1 MYEYNGELCSIKTIP
16 EKTGVAYGVLIY
28 RLNHNWPLEK
38 AIHTPIRK
46 QKHPVHHTCILDGK
60 IVDVEK
66 VAKRFNLNSQSVR
79 RRINRGETLLDVV
92 NNPVRRPG
100 GKAKIHI
107 DIRGKF
113 ISCVNYLRSII
124 FPKSWQIIGTYW
136 DRTGASSFSR
146 TAGATTSR
154 I

>member
-1 MYEYNGELCSIKTIP
+1 MYEYNGELCSIKTIS

-79 RRINRGETLLDVV
+79 RRINRGETLQDVV
-92 NNPVRRPG
+92 
-100 GKAKIHI
+100 
-107 DIRGKF
+107 
-113 ISCVNYLRSII
+113 
-124 FPKSWQIIGTYW
+124 
-136 DRTGASSFSR
+136 
-146 TAGATTSR
+146 
-154 I
+154 